1 MCSKSVASALLAFHV
16 NNCLEGSI
24 EGVESAH
31 STPEQKAQ
39 DQHESIGA
47 APSPSTEKPGELVQP
62 LSEDAEPQAA
72 TYARAAYKQAAGAA
86 VQQADLGASQI
97 TGSADKASL
106 MNEQSPAHAEHVTR
120 EDQAAQ
126 HSLHK
131 AQHKFAKQHDSTQ
144 PATRSEESAAPKKA
158 APANNAF
165 AHMMQK
171 QKERAQTWT
180 FYLGRDE
187 DGSLFWHMWRD
198 VKGAQPLP
206 GIVTHCS
213 GQWHG

>member
-1 MCSKSVASALLAFHV
+1 MASALLAFHV

-47 APSPSTEKPGELVQP
+47 APSPSTEKFGELVQP

-97 TGSADKASL
+97 TGSAG
-106 MNEQSPAHAEHVTR
+106 QSFSYE
-120 EDQAAQ
+120 
-126 HSLHK
+126 
-131 AQHKFAKQHDSTQ
+131 
-144 PATRSEESAAPKKA
+144 
-158 APANNAF
+158 
-165 AHMMQK
+165 
-171 QKERAQTWT
+171 
-180 FYLGRDE
+180 
-187 DGSLFWHMWRD
+187 
-198 VKGAQPLP
+198 
-206 GIVTHCS
+206 
-213 GQWHG
+213 